1 MSVDATKRIETVIKT
16 ISPLEVGICV
26 NNLEQMISF
35 YNEVLGFQLV
45 SQIEVEAGKSK
56 ETGFTKGGYTI
67 VRLQTN
73 YGERIKLVRPK
84 SDPDKRSTGNEVLS
98 TAGNVFLTFIV
109 NDLRIALDTVAQH
122 IDNFRTE
129 NQIAEVRDGVF
140 LSIIDDPEGNHIE
153 LVQYTSLKDYR
164 PDLT

>member
-1 MSVDATKRIETVIKT
+1 MIKI

-35 YNEVLGFQLV
+35 YNEVLGFQLI

-56 ETGFTKGGYTI
+56 ETGFTNGGYTI

-84 SDPDKRSTGNEVLS
+84 SDRDRRSTGKEVLS
-98 TAGNVFLTFIV
+98 MAGNVFLTFIV
-109 NDLRIALDTVAQH
+109 NDLKKALDTVGQH

-164 PDLT
+164 PDIA

>member
-1 MSVDATKRIETVIKT
+1 MIKI

-35 YNEVLGFQLV
+35 YNEVLGFQLI

-56 ETGFTKGGYTI
+56 ETGFTNGGYTI

-84 SDPDKRSTGNEVLS
+84 SDRDRRSTGKEVLS
-98 TAGNVFLTFIV
+98 MAGNVFLTFIV
-109 NDLRIALDTVAQH
+109 NDLKMALDTVGQH

-164 PDLT
+164 PDIA

>member
-1 MSVDATKRIETVIKT
+1 M
-16 ISPLEVGICV
+16 
-26 NNLEQMISF
+26 
-35 YNEVLGFQLV
+35 
-45 SQIEVEAGKSK
+45 
-56 ETGFTKGGYTI
+56 
-67 VRLQTN
+67 
-73 YGERIKLVRPK
+73 
-84 SDPDKRSTGNEVLS
+84 LS
-98 TAGNVFLTFIV
+98 MAGNVFLTFIV
-109 NDLRIALDTVAQH
+109 NDLKMALDTVAKH